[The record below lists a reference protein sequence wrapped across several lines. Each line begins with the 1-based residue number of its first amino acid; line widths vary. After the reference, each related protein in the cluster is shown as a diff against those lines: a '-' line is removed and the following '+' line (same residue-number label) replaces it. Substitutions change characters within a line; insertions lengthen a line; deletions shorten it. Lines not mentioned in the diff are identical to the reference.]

1 MSTAIAVEHAIPKEA
16 TMVDKADY
24 AKELKTA
31 YLGNLAAGGV
41 IDAAASVA
49 ATNFDI
55 AVASLET
62 ICDLSEEAISL
73 RRAIA
78 NYDAYNAAA
87 IKATGTFDVAVEALT
102 ANVDNVDRT
111 SFSTV
116 IAHIKVD
123 FSDNIYGMKA
133 ISTFEA
139 LTSEV
144 GNKEKAM
151 AYIVLATFDDVGY
164 TNGYIGYD
172 PYVAAVANAYDA
184 DGWAFADACS
194 AAREL
199 KASVSAYNARIA
211 ATVTKA

>member
-16 TMVDKADY
+16 TMVDDTADY
-24 AKELKTA
+24 TKDLKTA

-41 IDAAASVA
+41 IDAAATEA

-55 AVASLET
+55 AVASLEK
-62 ICDLSEEAISL
+62 IDDLSEEAIAL
-73 RRAIA
+73 RCAIA

-87 IKATGTFDVAVEALT
+87 IKATGTFDAAFEALS
-102 ANVDNVDRT
+102 ANVDNVDRK

-116 IAHIKVD
+116 IACIKAD

-133 ISTFEA
+133 ISTFEV

-151 AYIVLATFDDVGY
+151 AYIILTTFDDVGY

-184 DGWAFADACS
+184 DGWAFNDACC
-194 AAREL
+194 AARKL
-199 KASVSAYNARIA
+199 KATVSAYNA
-211 ATVTKA
+211 TLHDS